1 MHYIFHDGDER
12 ETLKPLTWTRPVADL
27 RLGII
32 TLREK
37 WLLRLPKSSFSYRSA
52 PYLGGLF
59 NLVQPPAE
67 QTCHLR
73 AAALAGQELVDAV
86 QTLRPGQ
93 KLVDAQG
100 EWLASLGDD
109 ANETVVFKAKVPMV
123 RRPYDLFSL
132 NAEAIEADFDLLT
145 RGRSSATLSSTNTL
159 IGDRIFAEPGAL
171 AEASVLNSRTGAI
184 YLAARSEIME
194 GSLVR
199 GALALGEGS
208 QLKMGSKIY
217 GATTIG
223 PGSKVG
229 GEVNNAVLWGNSNK
243 GHDGFLGNAVLGEW
257 CNLGADTNN
266 SNLKNDYSEV
276 KLWSYP
282 SGRFEPTGLQFCGL
296 VMGDH
301 SKAGINTMFNTGTVV
316 GVACNIFGAGFPR
329 NFIPDFSWGGPQ
341 GMTEYRLDKVLAT
354 TERVLARRGRS
365 LEQTTTDI
373 LSEIFAQTA
382 SLRTGTAI
390 AQ

>member
-1 MHYIFHDGDER
+1 MHYIFHDRGER

-27 RLGII
+27 RVGVT

-37 WLLRLPKSSFSYRSA
+37 WSLRSPGSTFSYHSA
-52 PYLGGLF
+52 SYLAGGFDLSQPEGDHVRHVRGGL
-59 NLVQPPAE
+59 VA
-67 QTCHLR
+67 TDS
-73 AAALAGQELVDAV
+73 LADAV
-86 QTLRPGQ
+86 ASLRPGQ
-93 KLVDAQG
+93 QLLDAKG
-100 EWLASLGDD
+100 EWLAGHGAD
-109 ANETVVFKAKVPMV
+109 AAETVVFADAVLVM
-123 RRPYDLFSL
+123 RRPFDLFSA
-132 NAEAIEADFDLLT
+132 NAVVLESDFDLLT
-145 RGRSSATLSSTNTL
+145 RGRSSAPLSSTNTL
-159 IGDRIFAEPGAL
+159 IGDRIFAEEGAV
-171 AEASVLNSRTGAI
+171 AEASVLNSRSGAI
-184 YLAARSEIME
+184 YLAAGSEIME

-208 QLKMGSKIY
+208 QLKLGSKIY

-301 SKAGINTMFNTGTVV
+301 SKAGINSMFNTGTVV
-316 GVACNIFGAGFPR
+316 GVACNVFGAGFPR

-341 GMTEYRLDKVLAT
+341 GMTEYRLDKALAT
-354 TERVLARRGRS
+354 TKRVLARRGRP
-365 LEQTTTDI
+365 LDAATTDI
-373 LSEIFAQTA
+373 LSEIFVQT
-382 SLRTGTAI
+382 SHLRGGTAI

>member
-1 MHYIFHDGDER
+1 MHYIFHDRGER
-12 ETLKPLTWTRPVADL
+12 ETLKPLSWTRPVADL
-27 RLGII
+27 RVGIV

-37 WLLRLPKSSFSYRSA
+37 WSLRSPGSTFSYRSEA
-52 PYLGGLF
+52 YLGGIFDLS
-59 NLVQPPAE
+59 QPEGDAVR
-67 QTCHLR
+67 HVR
-73 AAALAGQELVDAV
+73 GAAMATSALVDAV
-86 QTLRPGQ
+86 HGLKPGQ
-93 KLVDAQG
+93 QLVDAQG
-100 EWLASLGDD
+100 EWLASHGAD
-109 ANETVVFKAKVPMV
+109 AAETLVFADSVRFI
-123 RRPYDLFSL
+123 RRPNDIFSS
-132 NAEAIEADFDLLT
+132 NAEALEADFDVLT
-145 RGRSSATLSSTNTL
+145 AGRSSAPLSATNTV
-159 IGDRIFAEPGAL
+159 IGDRIFAEEGAV
-171 AEASVLNSRTGAI
+171 AEASVLNSRSGAI
-184 YLAARSEIME
+184 YLAAGSEIME

-199 GALALGEGS
+199 GGLALGEGA
-208 QLKMGSKIY
+208 QLKLGTKIY

-229 GEVNNAVLWGNSNK
+229 GEVNNSVLWGNSNK

-282 SGRFEPTGLQFCGL
+282 SGRFEATGLQFCGL

-316 GVACNIFGAGFPR
+316 GVACNVFGAGFPR

-341 GMTEYRLDKVLAT
+341 GMTEYRLDKALAT
-354 TERVLARRGRS
+354 TERVLARRGRP
-365 LEQTTTDI
+365 LDAATTDI

-382 SLRTGTAI
+382 TLRGGTAI

>member
-1 MHYIFHDGDER
+1 MHYIFHDRGER
-12 ETLKPLTWTRPVADL
+12 ETLKPLSWTRPVADL
-27 RLGII
+27 RVGIV

-37 WLLRLPKSSFSYRSA
+37 WSLRSPGSTFSYRSEA
-52 PYLGGLF
+52 YLGGIFDLS
-59 NLVQPPAE
+59 QPE
-67 QTCHLR
+67 
-73 AAALAGQELVDAV
+73 GDAV
-86 QTLRPGQ
+86 RHVRGAAIATSALVEAVHGLKPGQ
-93 KLVDAQG
+93 QLVDAQG
-100 EWLASLGDD
+100 EWLASHGAD
-109 ANETVVFKAKVPMV
+109 AAETLVFADSVRFI
-123 RRPYDLFSL
+123 RRPNDIFSS
-132 NAEAIEADFDLLT
+132 NAEALEADFDVLT
-145 RGRSSATLSSTNTL
+145 AGRSSAPLSATNTV
-159 IGDRIFAEPGAL
+159 IGDRIFAEEGAV
-171 AEASVLNSRTGAI
+171 AEASVLNSRSGAI
-184 YLAARSEIME
+184 YLAAGSEIME

-199 GALALGEGS
+199 GGLALGEGA
-208 QLKMGSKIY
+208 QLKLGTKIY

-229 GEVNNAVLWGNSNK
+229 GEVNNSVLWGNSNK

-282 SGRFEPTGLQFCGL
+282 SGRFEATGLQFCGL

-316 GVACNIFGAGFPR
+316 GVACNVFGAGFPR

-341 GMTEYRLDKVLAT
+341 GMTEYRLDKALAT
-354 TERVLARRGRS
+354 TERVLARRGRP
-365 LEQTTTDI
+365 LDAATTDI

-382 SLRTGTAI
+382 TLRGGTAI

>member
-1 MHYIFHDGDER
+1 MHYIFHDRGER
-12 ETLKPLTWTRPVADL
+12 ETLKPLSWTRPVADL
-27 RLGII
+27 RVGVT

-37 WLLRLPKSSFSYRSA
+37 WSLRSPGSTFSYHSA
-52 PYLGGLF
+52 PYLTGAFDLSQPEGDDVRHVRGC
-59 NLVQPPAE
+59 LVA
-67 QTCHLR
+67 TN
-73 AAALAGQELVDAV
+73 ALVDAV
-86 QTLRPGQ
+86 DSLRPGQ
-93 KLVDAQG
+93 QLVDAKG
-100 EWLASLGDD
+100 EWLAGHGAD
-109 ANETVVFKAKVPMV
+109 ASEKLVFTDSVQLM
-123 RRPYDLFSL
+123 RRPFDLFSA
-132 NAEAIEADFDLLT
+132 NAAVLEVDFDLLT
-145 RGRSSATLSSTNTL
+145 AGRRSAAISGTNTL
-159 IGDRIFAEPGAL
+159 IGDRIFAEEGAVV
-171 AEASVLNSRTGAI
+171 EASVLNSRTGAI
-184 YLAARSEIME
+184 YLAAGSEIME

-208 QLKMGSKIY
+208 QLKLGSKIY

-276 KLWSYP
+276 KLWNYP

-341 GMTEYRLDKVLAT
+341 GMTEYRLDKALAT
-354 TERVLARRGRS
+354 TERVLARRGRP
-365 LEQTTTDI
+365 LDAATTDI

-382 SLRTGTAI
+382 PLRGGTAI

>member
-1 MHYIFHDGDER
+1 MHYIFHDRGER
-12 ETLKPLTWTRPVADL
+12 ETLKPLSWTRPVADL
-27 RLGII
+27 RVGVT

-37 WLLRLPKSSFSYRSA
+37 WSLRSPGSTFSYHSA
-52 PYLGGLF
+52 AY
-59 NLVQPPAE
+59 
-67 QTCHLR
+67 
-73 AAALAGQELVDAV
+73 LAGSYNLSQPEGNSVRHVRGCLVATSALVDAV
-86 QTLRPGQ
+86 ASLRQGQ
-93 KLVDAQG
+93 QLVDAQG
-100 EWLASLGDD
+100 EWLASHGAD
-109 ANETVVFKAKVPMV
+109 AAETVVFADSLRFI
-123 RRPYDLFSL
+123 RRANDIFSA
-132 NAEAIEADFDLLT
+132 NAEALEADFDLLT
-145 RGRSSATLSSTNTL
+145 AGRSSAPLSATNTV
-159 IGDRIFAEPGAL
+159 IGDRIFAEEGAV
-171 AEASVLNSRTGAI
+171 AEASVLNSRSGAI
-184 YLAARSEIME
+184 YLAAGSEIME

-199 GALALGEGS
+199 GGLALGEGA
-208 QLKMGSKIY
+208 QLKLGTKIY

-229 GEVNNAVLWGNSNK
+229 GEVNNSVLWGNSNK

-282 SGRFEPTGLQFCGL
+282 SGRFEATGLQFCGL

-316 GVACNIFGAGFPR
+316 GVACNVFGAGFPR

-341 GMTEYRLDKVLAT
+341 GMTEYRLDKALAT
-354 TERVLARRGRS
+354 TERVLARRGRP
-365 LEQTTTDI
+365 LDAATTDI

-382 SLRTGTAI
+382 TLRGGTAI

>member
-1 MHYIFHDGDER
+1 MHYIFHDRGER
-12 ETLKPLTWTRPVADL
+12 ETLKPLSWTRPVADL
-27 RLGII
+27 RVGVT

-37 WLLRLPKSSFSYRSA
+37 WSLRSPGSTLSYHSA
-52 PYLGGLF
+52 AYLGGSYDLSQPEGDQVRHVRGA
-59 NLVQPPAE
+59 LVA
-67 QTCHLR
+67 TDS
-73 AAALAGQELVDAV
+73 LVDAV
-86 QTLRPGQ
+86 AALRPGQ
-93 KLVDAQG
+93 QLVDAQG
-100 EWLASLGDD
+100 EWLASHGAD
-109 ANETVVFKAKVPMV
+109 ATESVAFADAVQLM
-123 RRPYDLFSL
+123 RRPFDLFSA
-132 NAEAIEADFDLLT
+132 NAAVLEADFDLLT
-145 RGRSSATLSSTNTL
+145 AGRRSAAISGTNTL
-159 IGDRIFAEPGAL
+159 IGDRIFAEEGAVV
-171 AEASVLNSRTGAI
+171 EASVLNSRTGAI
-184 YLAARSEIME
+184 YLAAGSEIME

-208 QLKMGSKIY
+208 QLKLGSKIY

-282 SGRFEPTGLQFCGL
+282 SGRFEATGLQFCGL

-316 GVACNIFGAGFPR
+316 GVACNIFGSGFPR

-341 GMTEYRLDKVLAT
+341 GMTEYRLDKALAT
-354 TERVLARRGRS
+354 TERVLARRGRP
-365 LEQTTTDI
+365 LDAATTDI

-382 SLRTGTAI
+382 SLRGGTAI

>member
-1 MHYIFHDGDER
+1 MHYIFHDGSER

-27 RLGII
+27 RVGIL

-37 WLLRLPKSSFSYRSA
+37 WSLRSPGSSFSYRTEA
-52 PYLGGLF
+52 YLGGRF
-59 NLVQPPAE
+59 DVAQPEGDAVRRVRGAVVATPA
-67 QTCHLR
+67 
-73 AAALAGQELVDAV
+73 LVDAV
-86 QTLRPGQ
+86 HGLKEGQ
-93 KLVDAQG
+93 QLVDSQG
-100 EWLASLGDD
+100 EWLASHGTD
-109 ANETVVFKAKVPMV
+109 AAEVVVFADSVRFI
-123 RRPYDLFSL
+123 RRPYDVFSA
-132 NAEAIEADFDLLT
+132 NAEALEADFDLLT
-145 RGRSSATLSSTNTL
+145 AGRSSAPISSTNTL
-159 IGDRIFAEPGAL
+159 LGDRIFAEHGAQV
-171 AEASVLNSRTGAI
+171 EASVLNSRSGAI
-184 YLAARSEIME
+184 YLAAGSEIME

-208 QLKMGSKIY
+208 QLKLGTKIY

-229 GEVNNAVLWGNSNK
+229 GEVNNSVLWGNSNK

-282 SGRFEPTGLQFCGL
+282 SGRFEATGLQFCGL

-316 GVACNIFGAGFPR
+316 GVASNVFGAGFPR

-341 GMTEYRLDKVLAT
+341 GMTEYRLDKALAT
-354 TERVLARRGRS
+354 AERVLARRN
-365 LEQTTTDI
+365 LALDAATTDI

-382 SLRTGTAI
+382 PLRGGTAI

>member
-1 MHYIFHDGDER
+1 MHYIFHDHGER
-12 ETLKPLTWTRPVADL
+12 ETLKPLSWTRPVADL
-27 RLGII
+27 RVGIT

-37 WLLRLPKSSFSYRSA
+37 WSMRSPGSTFSYRSES
-52 PYLGGLF
+52 Y
-59 NLVQPPAE
+59 
-67 QTCHLR
+67 
-73 AAALAGQELVDAV
+73 LAGIFDLSQPEGNHVRHVRGSLVATDSLVDAV
-86 QTLRPGQ
+86 ASLHEGQ
-93 KLVDAQG
+93 QLVDAQG
-100 EWLASLGDD
+100 EWLASHGFGASESIVFTDD
-109 ANETVVFKAKVPMV
+109 VLLI
-123 RRPYDLFSL
+123 RRPFDVFAA
-132 NAEAIEADFDLLT
+132 NASVLESDFDLLT
-145 RGRSSATLSSTNTL
+145 AGRSSAAISSTNTL
-159 IGDRIFAEPGAL
+159 IGDRIFAEPGAV

-184 YLAARSEIME
+184 YLAAGSEIME

-208 QLKMGSKIY
+208 QLKLGTKIY

-266 SNLKNDYSEV
+266 SNLKNDYSDV

-341 GMTEYRLDKVLAT
+341 GMTEYRLDKALAT
-354 TERVLARRGRS
+354 TERVLARRGRP
-365 LEQTTTDI
+365 LDAATTDI
-373 LSEIFAQTA
+373 LSEIFAQTSA
-382 SLRTGTAI
+382 LRGGTAI

>member
-1 MHYIFHDGDER
+1 MHYIFHDRGER
-12 ETLKPLTWTRPVADL
+12 ETLKPLSWTRPVADL
-27 RLGII
+27 RVGIV

-37 WLLRLPKSSFSYRSA
+37 WSLRSPGSTFSYRSEA
-52 PYLGGLF
+52 YLGGIFDLS
-59 NLVQPPAE
+59 QPEGDAVR
-67 QTCHLR
+67 HVR
-73 AAALAGQELVDAV
+73 GAAIATSALVDAV
-86 QTLRPGQ
+86 HGLKPGQ
-93 KLVDAQG
+93 QLVDAQG
-100 EWLASLGDD
+100 EWLASHGAD
-109 ANETVVFKAKVPMV
+109 AAETLVFADSVRFI
-123 RRPYDLFSL
+123 RRPNDIFSS
-132 NAEAIEADFDLLT
+132 NAEALEADFDVLT
-145 RGRSSATLSSTNTL
+145 AGRSSAPLSATNTV
-159 IGDRIFAEPGAL
+159 IGDRIFAEEGAV
-171 AEASVLNSRTGAI
+171 AEASVLNSRSGAI
-184 YLAARSEIME
+184 YLAAGSEIME

-199 GALALGEGS
+199 GGLALGEGA
-208 QLKMGSKIY
+208 QLKLGTKIY

-229 GEVNNAVLWGNSNK
+229 GEVNNSVLWGNSNK

-282 SGRFEPTGLQFCGL
+282 SGRFEATGLQFCGL

-316 GVACNIFGAGFPR
+316 GVACNVFGAGFPR

-341 GMTEYRLDKVLAT
+341 GMTEYRLDKALAT
-354 TERVLARRGRS
+354 TERVLARRGRP
-365 LEQTTTDI
+365 LDAATTDI

-382 SLRTGTAI
+382 TLRGGTAI

>member
-1 MHYIFHDGDER
+1 MHYIFHDRGER
-12 ETLKPLTWTRPVADL
+12 ETLKPLSWTRPVADL
-27 RLGII
+27 RVGIV

-37 WLLRLPKSSFSYRSA
+37 WSLRSPGSTFSYRSEA
-52 PYLGGLF
+52 YLGGIFDLS
-59 NLVQPPAE
+59 QPE
-67 QTCHLR
+67 
-73 AAALAGQELVDAV
+73 GDAV
-86 QTLRPGQ
+86 RHVRGAAIATSALVEAVHGLKPGQ
-93 KLVDAQG
+93 QLVDAQG
-100 EWLASLGDD
+100 EWLASHGAD
-109 ANETVVFKAKVPMV
+109 AAETLVFADSVRFI
-123 RRPYDLFSL
+123 RRPNDIFSS
-132 NAEAIEADFDLLT
+132 NAEALEADFDVLT
-145 RGRSSATLSSTNTL
+145 AGRSSAPLSATNTV
-159 IGDRIFAEPGAL
+159 IGDRIFAEEGAV
-171 AEASVLNSRTGAI
+171 AEASVLNSRSGAI
-184 YLAARSEIME
+184 YLAAGSEIME

-199 GALALGEGS
+199 GGLVLGEGA
-208 QLKMGSKIY
+208 QLKLGTKIY

-229 GEVNNAVLWGNSNK
+229 GEVNNSVLWGNSNK

-282 SGRFEPTGLQFCGL
+282 SGRFEATGLQFCGL

-316 GVACNIFGAGFPR
+316 GVACNVFGAGFPR

-341 GMTEYRLDKVLAT
+341 GMTEYRLDKALAT
-354 TERVLARRGRS
+354 TERVLARRGRP
-365 LEQTTTDI
+365 LDAATTDI

-382 SLRTGTAI
+382 TLRGGTAI

>member
-1 MHYIFHDGDER
+1 MHYIFHDGSER

-27 RLGII
+27 RVGIL

-37 WLLRLPKSSFSYRSA
+37 WSLRSPGSSFSYRTEA
-52 PYLGGLF
+52 YLGGRF
-59 NLVQPPAE
+59 DVAQPEGEFVRHVRGAVVATPA
-67 QTCHLR
+67 
-73 AAALAGQELVDAV
+73 LVDAV
-86 QTLRPGQ
+86 HGLQEGQ
-93 KLVDAQG
+93 QLVDSQG
-100 EWLASLGDD
+100 EWLASHGAD
-109 ANETVVFKAKVPMV
+109 AAEVVVFADSVRCI
-123 RRPYDLFSL
+123 RRPYDVFSA
-132 NAEAIEADFDLLT
+132 NAEALEADFDLLT
-145 RGRSSATLSSTNTL
+145 AGRSSAPISSTNTL
-159 IGDRIFAEPGAL
+159 LGDRIFAEHGAQV
-171 AEASVLNSRTGAI
+171 EASVLNSRSGAI
-184 YLAARSEIME
+184 YLAAGSEIME

-208 QLKMGSKIY
+208 QLKLGTKIY

-229 GEVNNAVLWGNSNK
+229 GEVNNSVLWGNSNK
-243 GHDGFLGNAVLGEW
+243 GHDGFLGNAVPGEW

-282 SGRFEPTGLQFCGL
+282 SGRFEATGLQFCGL

-316 GVACNIFGAGFPR
+316 GVASNVFGAGFPR

-341 GMTEYRLDKVLAT
+341 GMTEYRLDKALAT
-354 TERVLARRGRS
+354 AERVLARRN
-365 LEQTTTDI
+365 LALDAATTDI

-382 SLRTGTAI
+382 PLRGGTAI

>member
-1 MHYIFHDGDER
+1 MHYIFHDRGER

-27 RLGII
+27 RVGIT

-37 WLLRLPKSSFSYRSA
+37 WSLRSPGSSFSYCSQ
-52 PYLGGLF
+52 PYLGGRFDLAQPEGDAVRHVRGAAVATSA
-59 NLVQPPAE
+59 LV
-67 QTCHLR
+67 
-73 AAALAGQELVDAV
+73 AAVQALKPGQSLVDS
-86 QTLRPGQ
+86 R
-93 KLVDAQG
+93 G
-100 EWLASLGDD
+100 EWLASCGSE
-109 ANETVVFKAKVPMV
+109 APETKVFSDPV
-123 RRPYDLFSL
+123 RLICRPFDVFAA
-132 NAEAIEADFDLLT
+132 NAEAIEADFDLMT
-145 RGRSSATLSSTNTL
+145 AGRRSAAISSTNTL
-159 IGDRIFAEPGAL
+159 IGDRIFAEEGA
-171 AEASVLNSRTGAI
+171 AVEASVLNSRTGAI
-184 YLAARSEIME
+184 YLAAGSEIME

-208 QLKMGSKIY
+208 QLKLGSKIY

-301 SKAGINTMFNTGTVV
+301 SKAGINSMFNTGTVV
-316 GVACNIFGAGFPR
+316 GVACNVFGAGFPR
-329 NFIPDFSWGGPQ
+329 NFIPDFTWGGPQ
-341 GMTEYRLDKVLAT
+341 GMTEYRLDKALAT
-354 TERVLARRGRS
+354 AERVLARRNLPLDAG
-365 LEQTTTDI
+365 TTDI

-382 SLRTGTAI
+382 PLRGGTAI
-390 AQ
+390 AP

>member
-1 MHYIFHDGDER
+1 MHYIFHDRGER

-27 RLGII
+27 RVGIR

-37 WLLRLPKSSFSYRSA
+37 WSLRSPGSSFSYRSEA
-52 PYLGGLF
+52 YLGGTFDLSQPEGDAVRHVRGAVVATSA
-59 NLVQPPAE
+59 LVEAV
-67 QTCHLR
+67 HGLR
-73 AAALAGQELVDAV
+73 EGQQLVDAH
-86 QTLRPGQ
+86 
-93 KLVDAQG
+93 G
-100 EWLASLGDD
+100 EWLASHGAEAVD
-109 ANETVVFKAKVPMV
+109 TVVFKDSVRII
-123 RRPYDLFSL
+123 RRPYDLFSA
-132 NAEAIEADFDLLT
+132 NAEVLEADFDLLT
-145 RGRSSATLSSTNTL
+145 AGRSSAPLSGTNTV
-159 IGDRIFAEPGAL
+159 IGDRIFAEAGASV
-171 AEASVLNSRTGAI
+171 EASVLNSRSGAI
-184 YLAARSEIME
+184 YLAAGSEIME

-199 GALALGEGS
+199 GALALGEGA
-208 QLKMGSKIY
+208 QLKLGTKIY
-217 GATTIG
+217 GATTVG

-229 GEVNNAVLWGNSNK
+229 GEVNNSILWGNSNK

-266 SNLKNDYSEV
+266 SNLKNDYSDV

-316 GVACNIFGAGFPR
+316 GVASNVFGAGFPR

-341 GMTEYRLDKVLAT
+341 GMTEYRLDKALAT
-354 TERVLARRGRS
+354 VERVLARRNLPLDQS
-365 LEQTTTDI
+365 TTDI

-382 SLRTGTAI
+382 SLRGGTAI

>member
-1 MHYIFHDGDER
+1 
-12 ETLKPLTWTRPVADL
+12 
-27 RLGII
+27 
-32 TLREK
+32 
-37 WLLRLPKSSFSYRSA
+37 
-52 PYLGGLF
+52 
-59 NLVQPPAE
+59 
-67 QTCHLR
+67 
-73 AAALAGQELVDAV
+73 
-86 QTLRPGQ
+86 
-93 KLVDAQG
+93 VDAQG

-109 ANETVVFKAKVPMV
+109 ATETVVFKAKVPMV

-145 RGRSSATLSSTNTL
+145 RGRSSAPLSSSNTL

-171 AEASVLNSRTGAI
+171 VEASVLNSRSGAI
-184 YLAARSEIME
+184 YLAAGSEIME

-316 GVACNIFGAGFPR
+316 GVACNLFGAGFPR

-341 GMTEYRLDKVLAT
+341 GM
-354 TERVLARRGRS
+354 S
-365 LEQTTTDI
+365 
-373 LSEIFAQTA
+373 
-382 SLRTGTAI
+382 
-390 AQ
+390 